1 MLFFVVQKKYL
12 CGFVSWQYYG
22 KDLLTCSS
30 GGLQLDEGYFFPILV
45 WIFKNR
51 TLKLEGLIAMP
62 ALLDPTKVR
71 AEPVSQPLSVGAVS
85 VPALPPYSLLLA
97 TDNYLLL
104 IL

>member
-1 MLFFVVQKKYL
+1 MQP
-12 CGFVSWQYYG
+12 
-22 KDLLTCSS
+22 D
-30 GGLQLDEGYFFPILV
+30 GGYSFPILV

-51 TLKLEGLIAMP
+51 TLELEGLIAMP

-97 TDNYLLL
+97 IGNYLLL